1 MAKKENIEKRLDT
14 ISNFYKNLDKVI
26 NDLPEA
32 IPTNI
37 KELIKKQILGDD
49 ELKSLIEGIDKRRAP
64 KFIIMGRT
72 GVGKSSLINAMCGK
86 YLAEISNVKI
96 GTKQAEKYE
105 YKSEGSVVLEV
116 LDTRGIGESQETTFT
131 AEDELIREFDEFS
144 PDAILFMLRCK
155 SRDRIDDDVEVL
167 KQIIDKWKKKNKLE
181 NQNSIEIPVFVILN
195 QADEMEPSRY
205 KEPNN
210 YVDRKIK
217 NIELA
222 RKEVAQ
228 ILREH
233 SVIVSEII
241 AVSSLI
247 DWGVDEDEIKFMSDE
262 EKGKLEIE
270 FDGRYNIDKLLDSLE
285 SNLEIE
291 ASIGLTL
298 ATRLQQLTETLA
310 EKFVNIFSGI
320 AGTIAI
326 TPIPLSDIF
335 ILTALQAVLI
345 MFIAGLSGRD
355 ISLETAKELIVGFGG
370 VSAGGIF
377 LRNFAQ
383 QASKLI
389 NLVYPG
395 AGSAISAVIA
405 GTGTKLIGDVA
416 IKYFIKD
423 VSIEE
428 IHEYVKQNKVS

>member
-1 MAKKENIEKRLDT
+1 MAKKQNIEKRLDI
-14 ISNFYKNLDKVI
+14 ISKFYKNIDKVI
-26 NDLPEA
+26 NDLPES
-32 IPTNI
+32 IPTNVKDLI
-37 KELIKKQILGDD
+37 KEKVLGDD
-49 ELKSLIEGIDKRRAP
+49 ELKSLIEGIDKRRPP

-72 GVGKSSLINAMCGK
+72 GVGKSSLINAMCGM
-86 YLAEISNVKI
+86 YLAEVSDVKI
-96 GTKQAEKYE
+96 GTQQAEKYE
-105 YKSEGSVVLEV
+105 YKNEGSVLLEV
-116 LDTRGIGESQETTFT
+116 LDTRGIGESLETTFT
-131 AEDELIREFDEFS
+131 AEDELIKEFDEFS

-155 SRDRIDDDVEVL
+155 SRDRIDDDIEVL
-167 KQIIDKWKKKNKLE
+167 KQIIDKWKKKNKVE
-181 NQNSIEIPVFVILN
+181 NQSVVEIPVFVVLN

-205 KEPNN
+205 KEPSN
-210 YVDRKIK
+210 YAERKIK

-222 RKEVAQ
+222 RQEVAK
-228 ILREH
+228 ILREQN
-233 SVIVSEII
+233 VKVCDII

-247 DWGVDEDEIKFMSDE
+247 DWGVDEEEIKFMSDKQ
-262 EKGKLEIE
+262 KGELEIE
-270 FDGRYNIDKLLDSLE
+270 FDGRYNIDKLLDILE

-291 ASIGLTL
+291 ASIGLAL
-298 ATRLQQLTETLA
+298 ATRLQQLIETLA

-345 MFIAGLSGRD
+345 MFIAGLSGRE

-370 VSAGGIF
+370 IGAGGIF

-395 AGSAISAVIA
+395 VGSAVSAAIALA
-405 GTGTKLIGDVA
+405 GTKIMGDVA
-416 IKYFIKD
+416 IKYFIQD
-423 VSIEE
+423 VSLEE
-428 IHEYVKQNKVS
+428 IHEYIKQNKAS